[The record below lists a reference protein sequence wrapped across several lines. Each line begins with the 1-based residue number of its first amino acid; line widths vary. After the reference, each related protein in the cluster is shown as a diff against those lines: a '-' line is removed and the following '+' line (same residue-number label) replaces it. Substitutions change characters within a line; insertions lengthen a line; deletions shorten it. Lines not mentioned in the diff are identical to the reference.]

1 MKYTLKP
8 YQEKAS
14 SEVLANLQR
23 ARELCAQDIN
33 SHFSLSAVTGSG
45 KTVIAADVIE
55 KLFLGSDDVDA
66 DPSATVIWFSDDP
79 DLNQQSLERISS
91 ASSELFT
98 RLEVLDHTFG
108 KDLFDTQTVYFL
120 NAQKL
125 QKNSRMVRGRRHT
138 SATGGDLLSM
148 PLPDDTA
155 STVWDTIRNT
165 INHPDRTLYF
175 IVDEAHRGAKQSSD
189 RKTILQRL
197 ITGHDDVPAMPIV
210 WGISATVN
218 RFNKLMTDLSATV
231 RRLQLDNVRVP
242 AEDVQESGLLK
253 DDIVLDIPDESGDA
267 FDLVFLRRATERLQ
281 QTTHDWE
288 AYSRDQGDNR
298 PVVPLMVV
306 QMRDKVTDQDI
317 DRAVRAI
324 REQWRLPDDAFANV
338 FGEHT
343 SITAGGVKIPYI
355 KPERVQDSD
364 WVRVLFAKEAVTTGW
379 DCPRAEV
386 LMSFRGG
393 IEKDRITQL
402 LGRMVRSPLARR
414 IAGNELLNSVL
425 CILPK
430 FDEDTAVSVARALD
444 SGDEDR
450 TGTGG
455 GTGRRVLIDPVTV
468 TPVNDGIG
476 ELWDVFTSL
485 PTEVI
490 PTRTQRPVS
499 RLMIFAFH
507 LSNDHIHDG
516 AVNEAQEYLYAALDG
531 RAVQHAEAIEAEIRL
546 IEKVEGRTLTVNR
559 RGSFMAPLSSSFS
572 AIADE
577 NVVNEAFS
585 TAVRAFTREQA
596 IGYVNHLL
604 GDAID
609 TKPPQLPE
617 LVMDARMKA
626 AAMGTVDEVV
636 TGFNE
641 EAVKLFD
648 KWKAQYRTRI
658 LELSDE
664 RRADYREI
672 LEMGAAPE
680 PAILTVPDQWYAPTA
695 SLADDTVT
703 ALPTFDGHI
712 LVDADG
718 EFPADLNTWE
728 TAVLAAE
735 MGRSGARGW
744 YRNPARSSESALTI
758 AYRQDGDWKRLR
770 PDFLFFHQVRGEIRA
785 SIVDPHGAH
794 LSDALVKLQGTAR
807 FAELYGDSFHRIE
820 AVNKVDGQFRLLD
833 MTNPRIR
840 SAVAEASDAEELW
853 ADERFTQLYVAE
865 HSG

>member
-1 MKYTLKP
+1 VKFTLKP

-14 SEVLANLQR
+14 AEVLENLQT
-23 ARELCAQDIN
+23 ARERHAQSIN

-45 KTVIAADVIE
+45 KTVIAADVLE

-66 DPSATVIWFSDDP
+66 DPTATVIWFSDDP
-79 DLNQQSLERISS
+79 DLNQQSIDRISS
-91 ASSELFT
+91 ASSELFQH
-98 RLEVLDHTFG
+98 LEVLDHTFG

-125 QKNSRMVRGRRHT
+125 QKNSRMVRGRRST
-138 SATGGDLLSM
+138 TADGVDALNL

-165 INHPDRTLYF
+165 INHPRRTLYF
-175 IVDEAHRGAKQSSD
+175 IVDEAHRGAKQTKE
-189 RKTILQRL
+189 RTTILQRL
-197 ITGHDDVPAMPIV
+197 IAGHDDVPAMPIV
-210 WGISATVN
+210 WGISATVE
-218 RFNKLMTDLSATV
+218 RFNDLMNSLSATV
-231 RRLQLDNVRVP
+231 GRMQLENVKVP

-267 FDLVFLRRATERLQ
+267 FDMVFLRRATDRLRQ
-281 QTTHDWE
+281 STHDWE

-298 PVVPLMVV
+298 PVSPLMVV
-306 QMRDKVTDQDI
+306 QMRDKVTDQEI

-324 REQWRLPDDAFANV
+324 QGQWRLPDDAFANV

-343 SITAGGVKIPYI
+343 TITAGGVKIPYV

-364 WVRVLFAKEAVTTGW
+364 WIRVLFAKEAVTTGW

-393 IEKDRITQL
+393 TDRDRITQL

-430 FDEDTAVSVARALD
+430 FDEATAVSVARALD
-444 SGDEDR
+444 SGADYDAG
-450 TGTGG
+450 GTGG
-455 GTGRRVLIDPVTV
+455 GSGRRVLIDPVTV
-468 TPVNDGIG
+468 TPINDGVG
-476 ELWDVFTSL
+476 ELWDLFTSL

-490 PTRTQRPVS
+490 PTRTQRPVA

-516 AVNEAQEYLYAALDG
+516 AVKAAQEYLYRALDG
-531 RAVQHAEAIEAEIRL
+531 RAVQYADAIDAETRL
-546 IEKVEGRTLTVNR
+546 IEKVEGRTITVQ

-572 AIADE
+572 TIADE
-577 NVVNEAFS
+577 KVVNEAFN
-585 TAVRAFTREQA
+585 TAVHAFTRDQA

-604 GDAID
+604 GDAI
-609 TKPPQLPE
+609 TTRPPE
-617 LVMDARMKA
+617 LAELTMDARTKV
-626 AAMGTVDEVV
+626 AAMATVDDIV

-641 EAVKLFD
+641 EAAKLFE

-658 LELSDE
+658 LDLPDE

-672 LEMGAAPE
+672 LEMGAGPE
-680 PAILTVPDQWYAPTA
+680 PTILTVPDQWYAPRA
-695 SLADDTVT
+695 SQTGDRITP
-703 ALPTFDGHI
+703 LPKFDGHI
-712 LVDADG
+712 LVDDDG
-718 EFPADLNTWE
+718 KFPADLNTWE
-728 TAVLAAE
+728 TEILAAE
-735 MGRSGARGW
+735 VGRTGAIGW

-770 PDFLFFHQVRGEIRA
+770 PDFLFFHQVRGSICA
-785 SIVDPHGAH
+785 SIVDPHSAH
-794 LSDALVKLQGTAR
+794 LSDALVKLQGMAR
-807 FAELYGDSFHRIE
+807 FAELYGKSFHRIE

-833 MTNPRIR
+833 MTNPRVR
-840 SAVAEASDAEELW
+840 AAVADAVEAEDLW
-853 ADERFTQLYVAE
+853 ADERLAELYVAD
-865 HSG
+865 SVG